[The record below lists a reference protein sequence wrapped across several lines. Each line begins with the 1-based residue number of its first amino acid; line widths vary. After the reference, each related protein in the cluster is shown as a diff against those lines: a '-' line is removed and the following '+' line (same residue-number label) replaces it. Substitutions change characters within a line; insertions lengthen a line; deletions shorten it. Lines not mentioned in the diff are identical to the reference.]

1 MTKRCSFKGKI
12 IMLYLYHF
20 SIHDNTK
27 KSPYIHLIIGNYI
40 LIIRAHFKKVLDFFT
55 EKVYKYVH
63 VLRL

>member
-1 MTKRCSFKGKI
+1 
-12 IMLYLYHF
+12 MLYLYHF